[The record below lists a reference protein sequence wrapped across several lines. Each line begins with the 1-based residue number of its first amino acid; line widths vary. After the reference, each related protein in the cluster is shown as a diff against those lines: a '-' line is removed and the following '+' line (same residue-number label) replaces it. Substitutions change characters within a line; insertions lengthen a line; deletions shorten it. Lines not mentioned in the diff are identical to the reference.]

1 MCTRI
6 RVYVR
11 LKQRET
17 SAKIMRTFSDPSH
30 LYSVGVSPT
39 REALVVEQ
47 NAICH
52 ISNYTLDSEKR
63 IALSYTAFS
72 IEKIKQMRN
81 LSEVKPPAHA
91 FLVKVLYYLARFW
104 SQPWRPLFAPLN
116 LGPVTG

>member
-47 NAICH
+47 NGVFHCW
-52 ISNYTLDSEKR
+52 R
-63 IALSYTAFS
+63 WG
-72 IEKIKQMRN
+72 QRN